1 MSPKY
6 FTWFSVLM
14 FSILT
19 ILLILALTGENPL
32 KNIPQPEAKNEPAP
46 LEKTVQTEDKKAL
59 ENTPA
64 NKNPYVDVQK
74 PERTDFRSVYGQFTG
89 TAPRTATAT
98 TGVVAV
104 EPIKMEK
111 ATIRLPKQDQVDVIL
126 RCKDYNLNTLNC
138 PKWEI
143 TNIPFTDL
151 GDYVQFEVKEFSGYA
166 GAKLTIINVQS
177 YPLVGGNWIVKFTTR
192 GTADLT
198 IEATDG
204 TTWSNSNER
213 NDLKLLEI
221 KCQDKTMEYTWN
233 NGKAII
239 NKYHCPKEATET
251 STVLTT
257 GKHTLRFTFGDDF
270 AYAFNDAAA
279 ASWNRT
285 VNNGN
290 GDEAFSVAV
299 DSAKNVI
306 VAGYTN
312 DGSKDTFYTI
322 KYDQNGNAQ
331 WNKSYS
337 GGYEDRA
344 YGVATDSSKNVIVA
358 GYTKV
363 SLGGDPPTYDYDYYI
378 IKYDENGNHIWN
390 KTINSGSDYGDFARS
405 VAVDTN
411 DNIIV
416 TGYNQ
421 SGFDM
426 TEKDDYFTIKLNSAG
441 TTQWNKTFHA
451 ATIDEASSVDTD
463 ASNNI
468 IVTGSSNGLTSYTVK
483 YDTNGNQLWTAN
495 NTYPE
500 SGVANFGV
508 TANSN
513 NDVFITDGQNRLI
526 KYNSSGHYQ
535 WNISFAMT
543 TPGAGAITTDTYNNI
558 YVAGT
563 SGTNFRTFKFDS
575 TGTQK
580 WNITTSVGSSD
591 AGNGVA
597 VDSANSVITV
607 GRADADFY
615 TVKYAQTTTCGIDPI
630 TSSTTLTQNY
640 NAATEGNCVE
650 IFGSNLV
657 FDCAGYQ
664 LTGINQSNGIF
675 ASNVNNITIINCN
688 IQNFTTG
695 INFTNVLNFTVNL
708 TNITD
713 VNRGIYIDPSGGQ
726 ICNVMIV
733 ADESCE
739 ESTNSDVVVE
749 EVECTSKKDG
759 FVQYTDELLPTEKR
773 GYEFG
778 TIKIKL
784 VGNQSNK
791 TGIKIQGNSTVNL
804 TKVNISGA
812 DTAVHIID
820 NKLSTELKSFNL
832 VGTDNGTGI
841 LIENSNQVTIDD
853 AEISNLTTAI
863 DASNNANLI
872 ISKATIKETKTGL
885 KVVYVNSSNITN
897 LTYSGHATIF
907 KAIARSEC
915 IHSTPRISPSIRIN
929 NSRNIALNSFSFD
942 VDEINCTAIDIEN
955 SDSVTL
961 HDSTISNHGTGV
973 AITNST
979 KFIIRGTSITNV
991 ETGIWIDPSE
1001 GDIDDVDME
1010 GFCTAFDG
1018 SQSSV
1023 RVDQCR
1029 MACHDVPV
1037 RCAYD
1042 CTGIKAENSTINIT
1056 NSNLTGNGNG
1066 TGINNNKTKLRVDD
1080 TLVEDWL
1087 YGIYIS
1093 SDSTDVT
1100 VTNSKI
1106 RNMALTPEYS
1116 IYNLG
1121 TGTGSNNHC
1130 TSTSGWSDT
1139 GFTNRCTLQ
1148 PDYTDSPDWMLIPGL
1163 DFEKSTDLSNEPDRS
1178 SVALTLASPT
1188 VTVDWL
1194 NNVDTSYQDYDTNIY
1209 LGSNF
1214 ISVNSANLDTSINTP
1229 ANVEIEGMDCS
1240 SFNLYYASGFQTS
1253 SAEVISE
1260 GQLIATEENIGGN
1273 CDDSDICTNVEC
1285 TDGTLSFRALHFSG
1299 FAGSNS
1305 TTLTIWDD
1313 TDTTTKY
1320 VNDDVKFYANYSNA
1334 SIPVTGASCNAS
1346 FEIAPSGPFNMAYNA
1361 TSKYYEYNRTFPAT
1375 GTSDWNVT
1383 CAATDFPNLTAFD
1396 EVTISSPGGTVPEF
1410 STVTLLFALTI
1421 AICGM
1426 IMIRRKYGK

>member
-1 MSPKY
+1 M
-6 FTWFSVLM
+6 
-14 FSILT
+14 
-19 ILLILALTGENPL
+19 
-32 KNIPQPEAKNEPAP
+32 
-46 LEKTVQTEDKKAL
+46 
-59 ENTPA
+59 
-64 NKNPYVDVQK
+64 
-74 PERTDFRSVYGQFTG
+74 
-89 TAPRTATAT
+89 
-98 TGVVAV
+98 
-104 EPIKMEK
+104 
-111 ATIRLPKQDQVDVIL
+111 
-126 RCKDYNLNTLNC
+126 
-138 PKWEI
+138 
-143 TNIPFTDL
+143 
-151 GDYVQFEVKEFSGYA
+151 
-166 GAKLTIINVQS
+166 
-177 YPLVGGNWIVKFTTR
+177 GNHKH
-192 GTADLT
+192 
-198 IEATDG
+198 
-204 TTWSNSNER
+204 
-213 NDLKLLEI
+213 DLKLLEI
-221 KCQDKTMEYTWN
+221 KCQDKIMPYEWV
-233 NGKAII
+233 NGKAVIK
-239 NKYHCPKEATET
+239 KYHCPKEATET
-251 STVLTT
+251 NRVLTS

-290 GDEAFSVAV
+290 NDEAFSVAV

-312 DGSKDTFYTI
+312 DGSKDMFYTI

-378 IKYDENGNHIWN
+378 IKYDENGNHLWN

-405 VAVDTN
+405 VAVDLN

-426 TEKDDYFTIKLNSAG
+426 TEKDDYLTIKLNSAG
-441 TTQWNKTFHA
+441 TIQWNKTFHA
-451 ATIDEASSVDTD
+451 ATIDEAYSVDTD

-468 IVTGSSNGLTSYTVK
+468 IVTGSSSGLTSYTVK
-483 YDTNGNQLWTAN
+483 YDANGNQLWTAN

-500 SGVANFGV
+500 SGVANFGA

-543 TPGAGAITTDTYNNI
+543 TPGPGAITTDTYNNI

-580 WNITTSVGSSD
+580 WNITTSVGGSD
-591 AGNGVA
+591 TGNGVA

-615 TVKYAQTTTCGIDPI
+615 TIKYAQTSTCGIDPI

-650 IFGSNLV
+650 IFGSNIVLN
-657 FDCAGYQ
+657 CAGYQ

-695 INFTNVLNFTVNL
+695 INFTNVLNFTINL

-739 ESTNSDVVVE
+739 ESTNSDVVVDLS
-749 EVECTSKKDG
+749 ECVSKKDG
-759 FVQYTDELLPTEKR
+759 FVQYTDTD
-773 GYEFG
+773 FG
-778 TIKIKL
+778 PFNKISGDKIKIKL

-791 TGIKIQGNSTVNL
+791 TGIKVQGNSTTNL
-804 TKVNISGA
+804 TKVNITGA

-853 AEISNLTTAI
+853 AEISNFTTAI
-863 DASNNANLI
+863 DASDNANLI
-872 ISKATIKETKTGL
+872 ITKATIKETKTGL
-885 KVVYVNSSNITN
+885 NIVYVNSSNMTN

-915 IHSTPRISPSIRIN
+915 IRPTPRISPSIRIN

-973 AITNST
+973 AVTNST
-979 KFIIRGTSITNV
+979 GFIIRGTTITNV
-991 ETGIWIDPSE
+991 E
-1001 GDIDDVDME
+1001 
-1010 GFCTAFDG
+1010 
-1018 SQSSV
+1018 
-1023 RVDQCR
+1023 
-1029 MACHDVPV
+1029 
-1037 RCAYD
+1037 
-1042 CTGIKAENSTINIT
+1042 TGIKAENSTINIT
-1056 NSNLTGNGNG
+1056 NSNLTGNDNG
-1066 TGINNNKTKLRVDD
+1066 TGINNSKTKLRVDD

-1121 TGTGSNNHC
+1121 AGTGSNNKC
-1130 TSTSGWSDT
+1130 TATHGWSDT
-1139 GFTNRCTLQ
+1139 GFTNRCTIQ
-1148 PDYTDSPDWMLIPGL
+1148 PDFTDSPEWMLIPGL
-1163 DFEKSTDLSNEPDRS
+1163 DFEKSTDLSQEPDRS
-1178 SVALTLASPT
+1178 SVALILSSPT

-1214 ISVNSANLDTSINTP
+1214 ISVNSANLDSSINTP
-1229 ANVEIEGMDCS
+1229 ANVEMEGIDCS

-1299 FAGSNS
+1299 FAGSNT

-1334 SIPVTGASCNAS
+1334 SIPITGASCNAS
-1346 FEIAPSGPFNMAYNA
+1346 FEIVPSGPFNMAYNA

-1421 AICGM
+1421 TVCGL